1 MKNKARFEFVYPI
14 KIIKIYENPH
24 EIFVRANAYEVKRT
38 LINLAVV
45 RDVSRWTISDL
56 T

>member
-1 MKNKARFEFVYPI
+1 VQ
-14 KIIKIYENPH
+14 
-24 EIFVRANAYEVKRT
+24 RT

-56 T
+56 SDDFVKGSFGFNSVHPH